1 MTKNEQLRSPYM
13 REGIHISHT
22 SSEEVP
28 EGHSYDVNFN
38 KKNAPLITL
47 AEIRFQNGPVPI
59 CGINGVTTEDLLV
72 VLIHRTGTL
81 HDKIPCE
88 ENKVA
93 IEHMQ
98 KALDALNERTAKRIA
113 RNVEGKYEV

>member
-1 MTKNEQLRSPYM
+1 M
-13 REGIHISHT
+13 REDVLISHT

-28 EGHSYDVNFN
+28 EGHSYDVLFN
-38 KKNAPLITL
+38 KENDPLITL
-47 AEIRFQNGPVPI
+47 AEIRFQNGPVSS
-59 CGINGVTTEDLLV
+59 CGVNGVTNEDLLV
-72 VLIHRTGTL
+72 VLIHRTSIL
-81 HDKIPCE
+81 NDKFPCE

-98 KALDALNERTAKRIA
+98 KALGAFNARTVNRIA